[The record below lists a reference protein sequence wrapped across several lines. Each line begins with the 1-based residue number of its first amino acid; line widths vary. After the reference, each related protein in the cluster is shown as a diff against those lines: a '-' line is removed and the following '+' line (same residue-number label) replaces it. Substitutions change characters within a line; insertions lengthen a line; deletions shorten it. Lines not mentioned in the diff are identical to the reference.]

1 MENRFIGRRI
11 AQLSRSIKRTVDSEY
26 LNRINIGL
34 TVEEG
39 MLVERIGRFG
49 GKAQTKQLL
58 DAMKVSKSTLSEVL
72 SSLERKG
79 YIVYARASS
88 DKRRKNVVLTQKGQE
103 HVERTVRVFSE
114 FEDRLIKGIS
124 EEDLLTIE
132 RVYHR
137 MLLNLG
143 EEGE

>member
-11 AQLSRSIKRTVDSEY
+11 IQLSRSIKRTVDSEY

-58 DAMKVSKSTLSEVL
+58 DEMKVSKSTLSEVL

-79 YIVYARASS
+79 YIVYARTSS

-103 HVERTVRVFSE
+103 HVERTVRIFGE

-124 EEDLLTIE
+124 EEDLLAIE